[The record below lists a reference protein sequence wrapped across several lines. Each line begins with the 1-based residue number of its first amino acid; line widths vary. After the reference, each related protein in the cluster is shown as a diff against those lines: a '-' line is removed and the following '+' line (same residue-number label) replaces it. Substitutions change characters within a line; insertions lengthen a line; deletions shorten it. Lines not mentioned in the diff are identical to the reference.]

1 MHVRQEKR
9 DRDREHRRCQHERP
23 VGAIVPAQ
31 PEPDGQQHDHERGRA
46 DAELRGEF
54 GIRHIR
60 DERKGGRGIV
70 VEPGADAARLLKRDG
85 QRVPQSAPG
94 NDGREHHDHAR
105 GGEGQRVPQ
114 PDAPREPEE
123 QKHRHDEHGLQLK
136 RERRPDTDHAEQGVP
151 GQHEINAQHG
161 EGGIHTVALA
171 PERAVEHD
179 RRPEEHKKECRELPR
194 RFPPEQTHEL
204 HDRPREHNVEKD
216 TQQLDQVQIGQGA
229 AADER
234 QKRQVRYIIISHR
247 LPQRGKPAV
256 RAEKI
261 DPHGQELCVV
271 ARLIIQAQPTQHE
284 RRRQQQRRAQDVR
297 RFPEHAGAPQQH
309 QRQPGLGGQ
318 QQADPDIHGHPS
330 EDTKKRQGD
339 ALLPAENSQN
349 SA

>member
-1 MHVRQEKR
+1 M
-9 DRDREHRRCQHERP
+9 
-23 VGAIVPAQ
+23 Q
-31 PEPDGQQHDHERGRA
+31 PEPDGQQHDHECGRA
-46 DAELRGEF
+46 DAELCGEI
-54 GIRHIR
+54 GLAYIR
-60 DERKGGRGIV
+60 DERKDGRGII
-70 VEPGADAARLLKRDG
+70 VELGADAARLLKRDG
-85 QRVPQSAPG
+85 QCIPQSAPG
-94 NDGREHHDHAR
+94 DDGREHHDHAR

-123 QKHRHDEHGLQLK
+123 QKHRHDKHGLQLK
-136 RERRPDTDHAEQGVP
+136 GKCCRNAYNAEQGVP
-151 GQHEINAQHG
+151 GQHEIDAQYG

-179 RRPEEHKKECRELPR
+179 RRPEEHEKERRELPH
-194 RFPPEQTHEL
+194 RFTPEQTHEL
-204 HDRPREHNVEKD
+204 HDRPREHDVKKD
-216 TQQLDQVQIGQGA
+216 AEQFDQVQIGQGA

-247 LPQRGKPAV
+247 LAQRGKPAV

-261 DPHGQELCVV
+261 DPDSQKLRVV
-271 ARLIIQAQPTQHE
+271 ARLIIQAQSAQHE

-309 QRQPGLGGQ
+309 QRQPCLGGQ
-318 QQADPDIHGHPS
+318 QQTDPDIHGHPS

>member
-1 MHVRQEKR
+1 M
-9 DRDREHRRCQHERP
+9 
-23 VGAIVPAQ
+23 
-31 PEPDGQQHDHERGRA
+31 
-46 DAELRGEF
+46 
-54 GIRHIR
+54 
-60 DERKGGRGIV
+60 
-70 VEPGADAARLLKRDG
+70 
-85 QRVPQSAPG
+85 
-94 NDGREHHDHAR
+94 
-105 GGEGQRVPQ
+105 PQ

-161 EGGIHTVALA
+161 EGGIHAVALA

-179 RRPEEHKKECRELPR
+179 RRPEEHEKERRELPR